1 VDFRPRENKFEV
13 GCRGDHFGIDGLP
26 EARPAGSAI
35 ELVFRRKERQV
46 TTGTIVDACLMI
58 LVHGVHEWP
67 LGLLVPQDAIG
78 LWGKDLLP
86 LLVGLNEFHD
96 WTDLWLLAHRE
107 APFFSENVAKAVI
120 LTRPPPV
127 RRDAPFTKRRS
138 PFALPRRDAWYMTLF
153 ARALQLRDSLV
164 LRSGDLATGWIS

>member
-1 VDFRPRENKFEV
+1 MVDQIAGTNLAENSPHRWSRRHKPQGYAVDAVAQTGRFGTVLEDVALMTFAAGTVDFRPRENKFEV

-78 LWGKDLLP
+78 LW
-86 LLVGLNEFHD
+86 
-96 WTDLWLLAHRE
+96 
-107 APFFSENVAKAVI
+107 
-120 LTRPPPV
+120 
-127 RRDAPFTKRRS
+127 
-138 PFALPRRDAWYMTLF
+138 
-153 ARALQLRDSLV
+153 
-164 LRSGDLATGWIS
+164 